1 MASLEKA
8 GVCLKRLF
16 RHHITVPDG
25 REVLALTWL
34 PSLGNALDQTAF
46 LGCFCLRKVVGIQ
59 QEVYRW
65 RKSQDLLNKS
75 VCKEPWCG
83 RGGEGQPYRAETE
96 DASVSKK
103 AHR

>member
-8 GVCLKRLF
+8 GVCLKKLF

-65 RKSQDLLNKS
+65 RKSQWIYLIKVFVKNHG
-75 VCKEPWCG
+75 VVGEV
-83 RGGEGQPYRAETE
+83 RGSRTRLRLKTL
-96 DASVSKK
+96 V
-103 AHR
+103 